1 VTRRPPTAEHLAP
14 VVDLASVRA
23 RRPPVRARRGA
34 AGFTVTSSGSSVAGS
49 SSAAVPSPPVTLHGR
64 TGDHVTAALAVL
76 ARVRPLVC
84 VCGRVEGD
92 GVPVGAAVVRGPR
105 GTWHVAARCVLC
117 EPDAGAV
124 EVLPRRVLPFA
135 SVVRASPP
143 DGTST
148 PREGDG

>member
-1 VTRRPPTAEHLAP
+1 MTPSR
-14 VVDLASVRA
+14 
-23 RRPPVRARRGA
+23 
-34 AGFTVTSSGSSVAGS
+34 SSVAS

-64 TGDHVTAALAVL
+64 TGDHVTAALATL

-105 GTWHVAARCVLC
+105 GTWHVAARCVVC

-135 SVVRASPP
+135 SVVRTSPS
-143 DGTST
+143 DGPSA